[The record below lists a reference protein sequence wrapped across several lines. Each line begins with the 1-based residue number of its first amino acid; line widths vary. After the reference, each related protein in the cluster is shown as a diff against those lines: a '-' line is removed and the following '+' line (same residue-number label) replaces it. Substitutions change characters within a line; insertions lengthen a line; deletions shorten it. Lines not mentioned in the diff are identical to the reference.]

1 MSLIHNTFSARTALP
16 EEVKRL
22 GWVSFFMDVAS
33 EMVYPVVPL
42 FLTAV
47 LGAPVAVLGAIEGIA
62 EVIVSIMK
70 GVSGWH
76 CDKLGRRVPYI
87 RWGYGLGAISKPFMA
102 MAFSWPMILLARAV
116 DRTGKGLRTT
126 ARDALIADAV
136 DASRG
141 GQAFGFH
148 RMMDTAGAMIGVLL
162 ATMLLFLLPG
172 HYRTIFLIAT
182 VPGLAA
188 VWLTFRLREA
198 AKTPT
203 GAPSPS
209 RVPLGGKPWSGLPQA
224 FWLTLAPLLVFAFAN
239 SSDTFLILRAKDLG
253 LTDTQSIMAY
263 LLFNLVYALSAYPLG
278 ILSDRMGRWKM
289 VLTGWTLYGFVY
301 LGVANA
307 GMGDVWWLFALYG
320 LFMGL
325 TEGVGRALIR
335 DRIPEDRKGTSMGIF
350 HMGVGLMML
359 AGSVTAGLCWDLI
372 GSRAPFVLGGS
383 AAFLAVIV
391 ALAVRPK
398 IRAAV

>member
-1 MSLIHNTFSARTALP
+1 MGLIYDTFKARTALP

-42 FLTAV
+42 FLTSV
-47 LGAPVAVLGAIEGIA
+47 LGAPVAVLGAIEGLA
-62 EVIVSIMK
+62 EVIVSVMK

-76 CDKLGRRVPYI
+76 CDKMGRRVPYI
-87 RWGYGLGAISKPFMA
+87 RWGYGLGALAKPLMA
-102 MAFSWPMILLARAV
+102 LAFSWPMILAARAV
-116 DRTGKGLRTT
+116 DRVGKGLRTT

-136 DASRG
+136 DASQG

-148 RMMDTAGAMIGVLL
+148 RMMDTAGAMVGVLL
-162 ATMLLFLLPG
+162 AMMLLAALPG
-172 HYRTIFLIAT
+172 HYRTIFLVAAL
-182 VPGLAA
+182 PGLAA

-198 AKTPT
+198 AK
-203 GAPSPS
+203 APACEPS
-209 RVPLGGKPWSGLPQA
+209 STRDLLTGKPWSGLPRA
-224 FWLTLAPLLVFAFAN
+224 FWLTLTPLLIFAFAN

-253 LTDTQSIMAY
+253 LSDTQSIMAY

-278 ILSDRMGRWKM
+278 ILSDRVGRWRM
-289 VLTGWTLYGFVY
+289 VLGGWTLYGFVY
-301 LGVANA
+301 LGVAQA
-307 GMGDVWWLFALYG
+307 GMADVWWLFALYG

-335 DRIPEDRKGTSMGIF
+335 DQIPEDRKGTAMGIF
-350 HMGVGLMML
+350 HMGVGFMAL

-383 AAFLAVIV
+383 VAFLAVAV

-398 IRAAV
+398 IRRAG